1 MRRIRFAG
9 VVISILCA
17 ALAGVGSNTSGV
29 LAGGNSL
36 GTSIIDTNDSL
47 DGEPDDDFDKIIY
60 ITQGNIC
67 YMQF

>member
-29 LAGGNSL
+29 LAGGV
-36 GTSIIDTNDSL
+36 TR
-47 DGEPDDDFDKIIY
+47 
-60 ITQGNIC
+60 
-67 YMQF
+67 